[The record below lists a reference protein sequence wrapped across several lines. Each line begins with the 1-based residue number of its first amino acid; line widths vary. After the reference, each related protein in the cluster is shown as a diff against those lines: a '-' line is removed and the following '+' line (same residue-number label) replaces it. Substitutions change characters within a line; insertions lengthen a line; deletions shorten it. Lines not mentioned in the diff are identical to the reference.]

1 MAFISKR
8 SASGLRQECLS
19 FPEVLAQSI
28 GNTAPTMT
36 PAVNVGLVFATAGNG
51 TWLTFL
57 IATIGVV
64 FVSLCIKPFARRSA
78 SAGALYTYVA
88 RGLGPT
94 VGVISGWA
102 LVLAYL
108 FTAIALV
115 AAFSLYTNLVFHEF
129 SFQVSHLLLY
139 AICAGLTWYYAYTD
153 IQLSAVL
160 MLLLEFFSIILI
172 VILALI
178 VLFSKGFTPDTAQIS
193 LDSVSADGIRL
204 GLVLAV
210 FSFVGF
216 ESSATLG
223 IEAKNPLKSIP
234 RSIIWST
241 VLCGAF
247 YIFLSYS
254 QVLGFRGYETPLNK
268 VNGSLSVLAS
278 IAGVE
283 SLGVAL
289 SVAIVLSAFGCVLAS
304 LTAAARVCFSLAR
317 HGILHSSVGQT
328 HVENETPHV
337 AISILSMLIFLVP
350 ASMSMFGISDLDIYG
365 YIGTIA
371 TYGFLLVYLLIAIA
385 APVYLSRKKRLNL
398 GNLAISGVAVIFM
411 LIPIIGS
418 LYPVPAFPFNV
429 FPYLFLM
436 YLAVGTGLFW
446 ILRQRSPQTIHSMQQ
461 DLEAVESRFSTLE
474 PN

>member
-1 MAFISKR
+1 MAFISRR

-88 RGLGPT
+88 RGLGST

-115 AAFSLYTNLVFHEF
+115 AAFSLYTNFVFHEF
-129 SFQVSHLLLY
+129 NFQVSHLLLY

-160 MLLLEFFSIILI
+160 MLLLEFGSVILI

-178 VLFSKGFTPDTAQIS
+178 VLFNKGFTPDTAQIS

-234 RSIIWST
+234 RSMIWST
-241 VLCGAF
+241 LLCGAF

-254 QVLGFRGYETPLNK
+254 EVLGFRGYETPLNK
-268 VNGSLSVLAS
+268 VNGSLSVLAD
-278 IAGVE
+278 IVGVG

-289 SVAIVLSAFGCVLAS
+289 SVAIVMSAFSCVLAS

-317 HGILHSSVGQT
+317 HGILHSSVGQI
-328 HVENETPHV
+328 HVENETPHI
-337 AISILSMLIFLVP
+337 AISILGMLIFLVP

-371 TYGFLLVYLLIAIA
+371 TYGFLLVYVLIAIA
-385 APVYLSRKKRLNL
+385 APVYLSRKRRLTP
-398 GNLAISGVAVIFM
+398 GNLVISGVAVIFM

-418 LYPVPAFPFNV
+418 LYPVPAFPFNI

-436 YLAVGTGLFW
+436 YLAVVTGLFW
-446 ILRQRSPQTIHSMQQ
+446 ILRQRSPQTIDGMQQ
-461 DLEAVESRFSTLE
+461 DLEAVESRFSIGD
-474 PN
+474 